1 MIQKKNLNTL
11 NKMLDN
17 KQIRQYN
24 LINNGEK

>member
-1 MIQKKNLNTL
+1 MIEKKPKYPY
-11 NKMLDN
+11 KMLDN